1 MVCGPLPTKATLAI
15 RENATTKDRYNFD
28 RGFVRY
34 AGDIEIL
41 REGTGELQARGR
53 GGRGRARESK
63 VALTPH
69 HGTGKP
75 GPAAVARDFIGLI
88 SERLGWRHVCRL
100 YPSCRRLRR

>member
-53 GGRGRARESK
+53 GGRGRARESTLMGQLG
-63 VALTPH
+63 VVLS
-69 HGTGKP
+69 G
-75 GPAAVARDFIGLI
+75 RISGLGCDGNR
-88 SERLGWRHVCRL
+88 SERVGRS
-100 YPSCRRLRR
+100 PFG